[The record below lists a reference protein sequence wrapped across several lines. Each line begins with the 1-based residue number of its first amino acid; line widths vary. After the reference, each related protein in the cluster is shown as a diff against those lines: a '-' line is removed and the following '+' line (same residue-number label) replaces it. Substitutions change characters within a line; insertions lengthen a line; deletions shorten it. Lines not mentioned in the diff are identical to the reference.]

1 MRDNFQTNSK
11 IQIVN
16 LKCLY
21 LVSCNLFLHEMYIAG
36 LQKTTL
42 VDFPGLVA
50 ATVFTRGCSFR
61 CGFCHNPELVIPE
74 KFIPAY
80 GEEEIYKF
88 LDKRVGKL
96 KGVCI
101 TGGEPL
107 LQNDISD
114 FISHIKAMGF
124 KVKLDTNGSFPD
136 KLERIIGE
144 GDVSYYAMDIKSPFH
159 KYEKVTS
166 LKLKVQSEKPK
177 LKVENLLT
185 DNIKRSIKMLM
196 NSGIDYEFRTTVAK
210 PYHEPDDF
218 LHIGEMISGAKKYY
232 IQNFVKS
239 KHIDEHENFESFSAD
254 ELDLSLKN
262 IQPFVDFA
270 AIR

>member
-1 MRDNFQTNSK
+1 M
-11 IQIVN
+11 QI
-16 LKCLY
+16 
-21 LVSCNLFLHEMYIAG
+21 SG

-88 LDKRVGKL
+88 LDSRVGKL
-96 KGVCI
+96 KGVCL

-107 LQNDISD
+107 LQPDISE

-136 KLERIIGE
+136 KLERIIAE
-144 GDVSYYAMDIKSPFH
+144 GDVSYLAMDIKSPIH
-159 KYEKVTS
+159 KYSTVANHKINNLTIQQFNNKILRSV
-166 LKLKVQSEKPK
+166 KL
-177 LKVENLLT
+177 
-185 DNIKRSIKMLM
+185 IM

-210 PYHEPDDF
+210 PYHEVADF
-218 LHIGEMISGAKKYY
+218 LDIGEMIKGAQKYF

-239 KHIDEHENFESFSAD
+239 KHIDEHEKFEPFSEE
-254 ELDLSLKN
+254 ELDISLAN
-262 IQPFVDFA
+262 IKPFVETA

>member
-1 MRDNFQTNSK
+1 MNIS
-11 IQIVN
+11 
-16 LKCLY
+16 
-21 LVSCNLFLHEMYIAG
+21 G

-80 GEEEIYKF
+80 GQEEIYKF
-88 LDKRVGKL
+88 LDTRVGKL

-107 LQNDISD
+107 LQNDISE

-136 KLERIIGE
+136 KLEKIIE
-144 GDVSYYAMDIKSPFH
+144 DGDISYLAMDIKSPLH
-159 KYEKVTS
+159 KYETVS
-166 LKLKVQSEKPK
+166 KLSNYQDSII
-177 LKVENLLT
+177 T
-185 DNIKRSIKMLM
+185 RSIALIM

-218 LHIGEMISGAKKYY
+218 LHIGEMIKGAKKYF

-239 KHIDEHENFESFSAD
+239 KHIDEHENFNSFSKE
-254 ELDLSLKN
+254 ELDLSLAN
-262 IQPFVDFA
+262 VQPFVSFA